1 MREDMRHDLK
11 TAMEAHDKIAVAAI
25 RSALAA
31 IDNAEAVQVDHS
43 VTTRE
48 STGVAGGAVGLGAA
62 EAERR
67 SLAAADIHAVIETEI
82 NDRIAAADEYEKA
95 GRSDAG
101 GKLKAEADVLRG
113 YLPVEQQRQQRL

>member
-1 MREDMRHDLK
+1 MRDMMRHDLK
-11 TAMEAHDKIAVAAI
+11 SAMKARDNTAVDAI

-43 VTTRE
+43 VTE
-48 STGVAGGAVGLGAA
+48 PGSADVAGSAVGLGAA

-67 SLAAADIHAVIETEI
+67 DLATTDIRAIVETEV
-82 NDRIAAADEYEKA
+82 NDRIAAACQYEKA

-101 GKLKAEADVLRG
+101 GKLRAEAEVLRA
-113 YLPVEQQRQQRL
+113 YMPQEQ